1 MDVGSECALVAED
14 PSDQVTAHLC
24 AAKCYM
30 RAGDL
35 ENTVESYLK
44 AISITKEKFSLS
56 SLLKTPLLPLDSLLT
71 ISKLLQQYGRYEE
84 AVLVLLYASQLYSS
98 ASVCLQLGVNYLR
111 LNKESEAEKALM
123 EANLLDN
130 RNSEVWAMLSV
141 LCVRLGPR
149 RVYEAEQCLFQ
160 ALRLGLSAPSV
171 LRELALAFMSI
182 DKLQVAEDLLR
193 RSIACDLQTRRI
205 AHPHSRKLL
214 ADVLA
219 GQNLAAKAVEE
230 YKAVLLDEDADPT
243 TKRAAADKCLAL
255 LASLGRD
262 EELDAVKNIVATL
275 EGGMTEQVQ

>member
-1 MDVGSECALVAED
+1 M
-14 PSDQVTAHLC
+14 
-24 AAKCYM
+24 
-30 RAGDL
+30 
-35 ENTVESYLK
+35 LK
-44 AISITKEKFSLS
+44 SQ
-56 SLLKTPLLPLDSLLT
+56 LLPLDSLLT
-71 ISKLLQQYGRYEE
+71 VSKLLQQYGRYDE
-84 AVLVLLYASQLYSS
+84 AVLVLLYASQLFSS

-130 RNSEVWAMLSV
+130 RNAEVWAMLCM

-160 ALRLGLSAPSV
+160 ALRLGLAAPSV

-193 RSIACDLQTRRI
+193 RSIACDLQTKRS

-219 GQNLAAKAVEE
+219 GQNLAAKAVDE
-230 YKAVLLDEDADPT
+230 YKAVLLDEDADVG

-262 EELDAVKNIVATL
+262 EELEVVKNIAAAL
-275 EGGMTEQVQ
+275 EGEQAQ

>member
-1 MDVGSECALVAED
+1 MGSECALIAED
-14 PSDQVTAHLC
+14 PADQVTANLC
-24 AAKCYM
+24 AAKCYV

-56 SLLKTPLLPLDSLLT
+56 ALLKHPLLPLDSLLT
-71 ISKLLQQYGRYEE
+71 VSKLLQQYSRYDE

-123 EANLLDN
+123 EANMLDN
-130 RNSEVWAMLSV
+130 RNSEVWAMLCV

-193 RSIACDLQTRRI
+193 RSIACDLQTKRS

-219 GQNLAAKAVEE
+219 GQNLAAKAVDE
-230 YKAVLLDEDADPT
+230 YKAVLLDEEADAS

-262 EELDAVKNIVATL
+262 EELEAVKIIVATL
-275 EGGMTEQVQ
+275 EGGITEQQ